1 MRNTI
6 KSANPTGQLRLIT
19 SASVMAVVT
28 AMSIQPRAALA
39 ADTAT
44 ANGSIE
50 TLEEIVVTAER
61 RTVNL
66 QTTNLAASS
75 LSAADLAKKSITELS
90 DLQNTTPSLS
100 IIDQGWAHSVN
111 IRGIGLAVSA
121 AMVAP
126 GIATYRDG
134 VFLPTQTSL
143 GLPFYDL
150 QDVEVLRGPQGTF
163 SGQDATGGAVF
174 VNSKSPVLSD
184 HVSGE
189 LTAAYGN
196 YNDVLFQ
203 GAANLPISDTLAAR
217 VAFLD
222 EKRNSFYTDISPTGY
237 GQQPGRLD
245 TMNLRV
251 GLLWKPSDAL
261 SVLFKTEYDQFSNG
275 GYAYQAL
282 PGTSFYNAAPK
293 TPYVIN
299 YDQQGLHGDEDY
311 LLSSLQIDYTFASGI
326 TLKSNTGYQ
335 YNGNKA
341 FYDADAS
348 PVPFESVKQNFIER
362 MWTEDLSLVSPDT
375 GPLRWVVGGTYF
387 NYEIPLDGV
396 QNLPPVNETV
406 HLDVA
411 SQKRSYGLFGS
422 VTYNIL
428 PALELQTGL
437 RYSGDTVGQGG
448 PITFATLSGI
458 PLGVISLNTPNY
470 NDNAWTGKV
479 ALNWQVGADD
489 LLYIFWAKGYK
500 SGGTNGSPVAGGEFI
515 PETVFDYETGW
526 KSTMLNG
533 HLRTQLDA
541 FYMRYEHF
549 QISEFSPAV
558 DQPAIANAGAA
569 STIKGVEA
577 QVQLQLGAFGA
588 DANLSY
594 VDSNIGSLPNQ
605 VDTRNLPN
613 GTAIG
618 LGTQCT
624 APAAP
629 DPTPCFNYAPFTQA
643 VSSGPNIFSP
653 TWSANVGV
661 QYEFNMGAAGT
672 LTPRGDVSYM
682 GQQWATFFET
692 PVDRL
697 GSRTLVN
704 LHLTYQH
711 DDWMVQGYAT
721 NISSKAYVTG
731 FTTVFGNNY
740 YLNAPRQF
748 GVRVTRTF

>member
-1 MRNTI
+1 
-6 KSANPTGQLRLIT
+6 
-19 SASVMAVVT
+19 
-28 AMSIQPRAALA
+28 MSLQPGVALA
-39 ADTAT
+39 EDTAA
-44 ANGSIE
+44 ANGSTE
-50 TLEEIVVTAER
+50 ALEEIVVTAER

-75 LSAADLAKKSITELS
+75 LGAADLEKKSVTDLS
-90 DLQNTTPSLS
+90 GLQNTTPSLS
-100 IIDQGWAHSVN
+100 IIDQGFSHSVN
-111 IRGIGLAVSA
+111 IRGIGLAVGA
-121 AMVAP
+121 PQVAP

-134 VFLPTQTSL
+134 VFLPTQTTL

-189 LTAAYGN
+189 LTAGYGN
-196 YNDVLFQ
+196 YNDLLFQ

-222 EKRNSFYTDISPTGY
+222 EKRNSFYTDTSPTAY

-251 GLLWKPSDAL
+251 GILWKPNDAL
-261 SVLFKTEYDQFSNG
+261 SVLLKTEYDQHSND
-275 GYAYQAL
+275 GYAFQPI

-293 TPYVIN
+293 TPYVIDYN
-299 YDQQGLHGDEDY
+299 QQGLRGDEVY
-311 LLSSLQIDYTFASGI
+311 LLSSLQIDYTFANGM
-326 TLKSNTGYQ
+326 TLKSNSGYQ
-335 YNGNKA
+335 YNENKA
-341 FYDADAS
+341 FYDTDAS
-348 PVPFESVKQNFIER
+348 PVPFESEQQNFIER
-362 MWTEDLSLVSPDT
+362 IWTQDLSLVSPDT

-387 NYEIPLDGV
+387 NYEIPLYAV
-396 QNLPPVNETV
+396 VNLPLVGEIVSPA
-406 HLDVA
+406 LSSA
-411 SQKRSYGLFGS
+411 KRSYGAFGS

-428 PALELQTGL
+428 PTLELQTGL

-448 PITFATLSGI
+448 GVSYSTSSGV
-458 PLGVISLNTPNY
+458 PLGFLSYAAPNY

-479 ALNWQVGADD
+479 ALNWQAGAED

-500 SGGTNGSPVAGGEFI
+500 SGGTNGYAGGEFT
-515 PETVFDYETGW
+515 PETVYDYETGW

-533 HLRTQLDA
+533 RVRTQLDA

-549 QISEFSPAV
+549 QVSEFSPAI
-558 DQPAIANAGAA
+558 DQSAISNAGTP
-569 STIKGVEA
+569 SRIKGVEA
-577 QVQLQLGAFGA
+577 QAQLQLGGFGA

-594 VDSNIGSLPNQ
+594 VDSTIGSLPNQ
-605 VDTRNLPN
+605 VDTRTLPN
-613 GTAIG
+613 GTATG
-618 LGTQCT
+618 LGPQCT

-629 DPTPCFNYAPFTQA
+629 NPTPCFNYAPFTQA
-643 VSSGPNIFSP
+643 VPSGPNIFSP
-653 TWSANVGV
+653 TWSASVGV
-661 QYEFNMGAAGT
+661 QYDFNMGSAGT

-682 GQQWATFFET
+682 GQQWATFFEAPT
-692 PVDRL
+692 DRL
-697 GSRTLVN
+697 SARTLVN

-711 DDWMVQGYAT
+711 DDWTVQGYTT
-721 NISSKAYVTG
+721 NVLNKVYVTG
-731 FTTVFGNNY
+731 FTTSTVGNDY
-740 YLNAPRQF
+740 FLNAPRQF

>member
-1 MRNTI
+1 MRIII
-6 KSANPTGQLRLIT
+6 KTADPAGQPRLIT
-19 SASVMAVVT
+19 SASVVAVV
-28 AMSIQPRAALA
+28 AALSIQPGVALA
-39 ADTAT
+39 ADTAM
-44 ANGSIE
+44 ANGSTD

-75 LSAADLAKKSITELS
+75 LGAADLAKKSVADLS

-100 IIDQGWAHSVN
+100 IIDQGFSHSVN
-111 IRGIGLAVSA
+111 IRGIGLAVGA
-121 AMVAP
+121 PQVAP

-134 VFLPTQTSL
+134 VFLPTQTTL

-163 SGQDATGGAVF
+163 AGQDATGGAVF

-189 LTAAYGN
+189 LTVGYGN

-217 VAFLD
+217 IAFLD
-222 EKRNSFYTDISPTGY
+222 EKRNSFYTDISPTANGR
-237 GQQPGRLD
+237 QPGRMD

-251 GLLWKPSDAL
+251 GLLWKPTDAL
-261 SVLFKTEYDQFSNG
+261 SVLLKTEYDQYSND
-275 GYAYQAL
+275 GYAFQPI

-293 TPYVIN
+293 TPYVID
-299 YDQQGLHGDEDY
+299 YDQQGLRGDEDY
-311 LLSSLQIDYTFASGI
+311 LLSSLQINYTFANGI
-326 TLKSNTGYQ
+326 TLKSNSGYQ

-341 FYDADAS
+341 FYDTDAS
-348 PVPFESVKQNFIER
+348 PIPFESEKQNFIER
-362 MWTEDLSLVSPDT
+362 IWTQDLSLVSPDT

-387 NYEIPLDGV
+387 NYEIPLDAV
-396 QNLPPVNETV
+396 ENLPLVGETV
-406 HLDVA
+406 RPTLSSA
-411 SQKRSYGLFGS
+411 KRSYGLFGS
-422 VTYNIL
+422 ATYNIL
-428 PALELQTGL
+428 PTLELQTGV

-448 PITFATLSGI
+448 GVLFTTSSGI
-458 PLGVISLNTPNY
+458 PVGFLNYDAPNY

-479 ALNWQVGADD
+479 ALNWQAGAAD

-500 SGGTNGSPVAGGEFI
+500 SGGTNGYAGGEFT
-515 PETVFDYETGW
+515 PETVYDYETGW

-533 HLRTQLDA
+533 RVRTQLDA

-549 QISEFSPAV
+549 QVSEFSPAI
-558 DQPAIANAGAA
+558 DQSSIANAGAA

-577 QVQLQLGAFGA
+577 QGQLQLGAFGA

-605 VDTRNLPN
+605 VDTRTLPN
-613 GTAIG
+613 GTATG

-629 DPTPCFNYAPFTQA
+629 NPTPCFNYDSFIQA
-643 VSSGPNIFSP
+643 VPSGPNIFSP
-653 TWSANVGV
+653 KWSANAGV
-661 QYEFNMGAAGT
+661 QYEFNMGSAGT
-672 LTPRGDVSYM
+672 LTPRGDISYLS
-682 GQQWATFFET
+682 QQWATFFEA

-697 GSRTLVN
+697 SARTLVN

-721 NISSKAYVTG
+721 NVFDEIYTTG
-731 FTTVFGNNY
+731 FSTSTVGNNY
-740 YLNAPRQF
+740 FLNAPRQF

>member
-1 MRNTI
+1 MRI
-6 KSANPTGQLRLIT
+6 IVKSANPAGQLRLIT
-19 SASVMAVVT
+19 LSSVLTVVT
-28 AMSIQPRAALA
+28 AMNLQPGVALA
-39 ADTAT
+39 EDTAT
-44 ANGSIE
+44 ANGS
-50 TLEEIVVTAER
+50 TDALEEIVVTAER
-61 RTVNL
+61 RTLSL

-75 LSAADLAKKSITELS
+75 LSAADLEKKSVADLS
-90 DLQNTTPSLS
+90 GLQSTTPSLS
-100 IIDQGWAHSVN
+100 IIDQGFSHSVN
-111 IRGIGLAVSA
+111 IRGIGLAVGA
-121 AMVAP
+121 AQVAP

-134 VFLPTQTSL
+134 VFLPTQTTL

-174 VNSKSPVLSD
+174 INTRSPVLSD
-184 HVSGE
+184 HVSGD
-189 LTAAYGN
+189 LTAGYGN
-196 YNDVLFQ
+196 YNDLSFQ

-217 VAFLD
+217 IAFLD
-222 EKRNSFYTDISPTGY
+222 EKRNSFYTDISPTAY

-261 SVLFKTEYDQFSNG
+261 SVLLKTEYDRFSNG
-275 GYAYQAL
+275 GYAFQPI
-282 PGTSFYNAAPK
+282 PGTSFYNVAPK

-299 YDQQGLHGDEDY
+299 YDQQGVQGDEDY
-311 LLSSLQIDYTFASGI
+311 LLASLQTNYTFANGM
-326 TLKSNTGYQ
+326 TLKSNSGYQ
-335 YNGNKA
+335 YNGNRA

-362 MWTEDLSLVSPDT
+362 IWTQDLSLVSPDT
-375 GPLRWVVGGTYF
+375 RLLRWVVGGTYF

-396 QNLPPVNETV
+396 QNLPPANETV
-406 HLDVA
+406 HLDIA

-422 VTYNIL
+422 VTYNLL
-428 PALELQTGL
+428 PTLELQTGL

-448 PITFATLSGI
+448 PISFATSTGI
-458 PLGVISLNTPNY
+458 PLGALSLDTPNY

-479 ALNWQVGADD
+479 ALNWQVDADD

-500 SGGTNGSPVAGGEFI
+500 SGGTNGAAGGEFT
-515 PETVFDYETGW
+515 PETVYDYETGW

-533 HLRTQLDA
+533 RVRTQLDA

-549 QISEFSPAV
+549 QVSEFSPAI
-558 DQPAIANAGAA
+558 DQQAITNAGAA

-577 QVQLQLGAFGA
+577 QGQLQLGAFGA

-605 VDTRNLPN
+605 VDTRTLPN
-613 GTAIG
+613 GTGTG
-618 LGTQCT
+618 LGPQCT
-624 APAAP
+624 AAP
-629 DPTPCFNYAPFTQA
+629 SPTRCFNYDPFIQP
-643 VSSGPNIFSP
+643 VPSGPNIFSP
-653 TWSANVGV
+653 TWSASVGV
-661 QYEFNMGAAGT
+661 QYEFNLGGAGT
-672 LTPRGDVSYM
+672 LTPRGDISYM
-682 GQQWATFFET
+682 GRQWATFFEA

-697 GSRTLVN
+697 SARTLAN
-704 LHLTYQH
+704 LHLTYRH

-721 NISSKAYVTG
+721 NVLNKVYVTG
-731 FTTVFGNNY
+731 FATATVGNGY
-740 YLNAPRQF
+740 FLNAPRQF